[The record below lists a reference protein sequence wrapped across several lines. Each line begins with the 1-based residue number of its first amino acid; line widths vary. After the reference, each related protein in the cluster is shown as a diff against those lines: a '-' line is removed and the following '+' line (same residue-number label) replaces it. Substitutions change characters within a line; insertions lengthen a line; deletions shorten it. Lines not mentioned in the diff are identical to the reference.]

1 MCIRDR
7 YTGLPTVIGWKWH
20 QEQQRWAYRREV
32 SNRIQD
38 VSTMFSSTETELT
51 VKLLKKYN
59 VKYIYV
65 GQVERLYYPHDGLEK
80 FNETLAY
87 LFEKIVVNDKVTIYR
102 LKESML

>member
-1 MCIRDR
+1 
-7 YTGLPTVIGWKWH
+7 
-20 QEQQRWAYRREV
+20 
-32 SNRIQD
+32 
-38 VSTMFSSTETELT
+38 MFSSTETELT